1 MERNIP
7 RAAIHVGTDKKS
19 FSSQVGNEAERR
31 GWDEKRYQLKNADID
46 KNNHYNYSRK
56 RLNFEIVKGGK
67 IVPLGSQS
75 VPLHE
80 RLQHRL
86 DELGFKPYMDAKRPD
101 QVSRNSPNCTVGI
114 IFSGDH
120 DVLNRLAFGEQKL
133 NTSDPNADHSNVT
146 LQKGIYDWAL
156 DTYRFVC
163 EKWGEENV
171 IGFDVHCD
179 ETSIHAHVQTI
190 PVEKVK
196 KRGRIGS
203 KYVNKNNPDI
213 VLSTKEWRALP
224 KDERDNY
231 TKQTASKDYVECVSY
246 AKVWG
251 ETRKAKSEYLSQLH
265 TDYHNAVGCKYGL
278 ARGIPYNE
286 LSEEEKRGR
295 RHKNKVVLEAE
306 RQAKAALD
314 KVEKY
319 AVLATVDKQELTFP
333 LLNIKTPVQEAMDA
347 VKKELAIPIPALIG
361 QKTWREERTTNINDA
376 IKALIAAIN
385 AERDKQNNGI
395 RASVNKTYTYYMQQL
410 NKLIVENKAL
420 WNENDMLKAEN
431 TEVKQRISQLD
442 ENAVRRVTAQK
453 DAVIESLNTQLASK
467 NEDITKLKTDYN
479 TLWEKYKI
487 LVIQWN
493 DLTKQPEI
501 IEAVKRVKERKE
513 QEAEAKREEQAR
525 QDRFQDILDRFI
537 SEGHEQLKAFS
548 QSSRIDFDE
557 KEAKA
562 IYYGIMATA
571 TKSNI
576 TTRSPQGSKFAVERF
591 LVSMDWNGC
600 GNYRRECVAHWTKI
614 FATDE
619 VVYTEPII
627 QNFLSFVE
635 HMSCSADTYVSL
647 GGSNGCADQ
656 LTNWDGTQKLGVGAP
671 SKKKSQGLS
680 R

>member
-56 RLNFEIVKGGK
+56 RLNFEIVKDGK

-156 DTYRFVC
+156 DTYRFAC

-179 ETSIHAHVQTI
+179 ETSIHAHVQTV
-190 PVEKVK
+190 PVEQVR

-203 KYVNKNNPDI
+203 KYIHKDNPEN
-213 VLSTKEWRALP
+213 VLTTKEWRALP
-224 KDERDNY
+224 KEERDNY
-231 TKQTASKDYVECVSY
+231 TKSEAAKGVVERVSY

-251 ETRKAKSEYLSQLH
+251 ERAKDKSQYLSQLH
-265 TDYHNAVGCKYGL
+265 TDYYNKVGHKYGL
-278 ARGIPYNE
+278 ARGFSYDE

-295 RHKNKVVLEAE
+295 KHKNKVVLEAE
-306 RQAKAALD
+306 RQAKVALD

-319 AVLATVDKQELTFP
+319 AVLATIDKQELTFP
-333 LLNIKTPVQEAMDA
+333 LLNIKIPVQEAMNA

-376 IKALIAAIN
+376 IKALVVAIN

-410 NKLIVENKAL
+410 NKLIIENKAL
-420 WNENDMLKAEN
+420 QNENEALKAEN
-431 TEVKQRISQLD
+431 AKVKQHISQLD
-442 ENAVRRVTAQK
+442 ENAIKRVAAQK
-453 DAVIESLNTQLASK
+453 DAVIESLNKQLVSK

-479 TLWEKYKI
+479 TLLDKYKI
-487 LVIQWN
+487 LVLQWN

-501 IEAVKRVKERKE
+501 IEAVKRVEERKE

-525 QDRFQDILDRFI
+525 LDRYESVLDRFI

-548 QSSRIDFDE
+548 QSSRIDFEE

-576 TTRSPQGSKFAVERF
+576 TLRSPQGFKFAVERF
-591 LVSMDWNGC
+591 LASMDWNGC
-600 GNYRRECVAHWTKI
+600 GNYRRECVAHWTKN

-619 VVYTEPII
+619 VVYTGPII
-627 QNFLSFVE
+627 QNFLSFID
-635 HMSCSADTYVSL
+635 HMSCNADTYVSL

-656 LTNWDGTQKLGVGAP
+656 LTNWDGTQKLGLRASP
-671 SKKKSQGLS
+671 KKKSQGQS

>member
-31 GWDEKRYQLKNADID
+31 GWDEKRYKLKNADID

-576 TTRSPQGSKFAVERF
+576 TIRSPQGSKFAVERF

>member
-133 NTSDPNADHSNVT
+133 NTSDPNADHSKVV

-156 DTYRFVC
+156 DTYRFAC

-179 ETSIHAHVQTI
+179 ETSIHAHVQTV
-190 PVEKVK
+190 PVEQVR

-203 KYVNKNNPDI
+203 KYIHKDNPEK

-224 KDERDNY
+224 KEERDNY
-231 TKQTASKDYVECVSY
+231 TKSEAAKGVVERVSY

-251 ETRKAKSEYLSQLH
+251 ERAKDKSQYLSQLH
-265 TDYHNAVGCKYGL
+265 TDYYNKVGHKYGL
-278 ARGIPYNE
+278 ARGFSYDE

-295 RHKNKVVLEAE
+295 KHKNKVVLEAE
-306 RQAKAALD
+306 RQAKVALD

-319 AVLATVDKQELTFP
+319 AVLATIDKKELTIP
-333 LLNIKTPVQEAMDA
+333 LLNIKAPVQEAMNA

-376 IKALIAAIN
+376 IKALVVAIN
-385 AERDKQNNGI
+385 AERDKQNNCI

-453 DAVIESLNTQLASK
+453 DAVIERLNTQLASK
-467 NEDITKLKTDYN
+467 NEDITKLKIDYN

-501 IEAVKRVKERKE
+501 IEAVKRVEERKE

-548 QSSRIDFDE
+548 QSSRIDFYE
-557 KEAKA
+557 KEAKT

-576 TTRSPQGSKFAVERF
+576 ALHSPQGAISAVERF
-591 LVSMDWNGC
+591 LASMDWNGC

-619 VVYTEPII
+619 VVYNEPII
-627 QNFLSFVE
+627 QNFLSFID

-656 LTNWDGTQKLGVGAP
+656 LTNWDGTQKLGLGASP
-671 SKKKSQGLS
+671 KKKPQGLS

>member
-56 RLNFEIVKGGK
+56 RLNFEIVKDGK

-133 NTSDPNADHSNVT
+133 NTSDPNADHSKVV

-156 DTYRFVC
+156 DTYRFAC

-179 ETSIHAHVQTI
+179 ETSIHAHVQTV
-190 PVEKVK
+190 PVEQVK

-203 KYVNKNNPDI
+203 KYIHKDNPEK
-213 VLSTKEWRALP
+213 VLSTREWRALP
-224 KDERDNY
+224 KEERDNY
-231 TKQTASKDYVECVSY
+231 TKSEAAKGVVERVSY

-251 ETRKAKSEYLSQLH
+251 ERAKDKSQYLYQLH
-265 TDYHNAVGCKYGL
+265 TDYYNKVGHKYGL
-278 ARGIPYNE
+278 ARGFSYDE

-295 RHKNKVVLEAE
+295 KHKNKVVLEAE
-306 RQAKAALD
+306 RQAKVALD

-319 AVLATVDKQELTFP
+319 AVLATIDKKELTIP
-333 LLNIKTPVQEAMDA
+333 LLNIKAPVQEAMNA
-347 VKKELAIPIPALIG
+347 VKKELAIPIPTLIG
-361 QKTWREERTTNINDA
+361 QKTWREERVANIYAA
-376 IKALIAAIN
+376 IKALVAAIN
-385 AERDKQNNGI
+385 AERDKQNEGV
-395 RASVNKTYTYYMQQL
+395 RKSVNKTYTYYMQNL
-410 NKLIVENKAL
+410 NKQIEENKSLRA
-420 WNENDMLKAEN
+420 ENDALKTEN
-431 TEVKQRISQLD
+431 NKVKQRISQLD
-442 ENAVRRVTAQK
+442 EKAVERVT
-453 DAVIESLNTQLASK
+453 TQLVYAKEELASAK
-467 NEDITKLKTDYN
+467 SYN
-479 TLWEKYKI
+479 TTLFEMY
-487 LVIQWN
+487 N
-493 DLTKQPEI
+493 DLKARWNAIWQEPEMTDAWRRL
-501 IEAVKRVKERKE
+501 EVRKEREAKE
-513 QEAEAKREEQAR
+513 KARQEAEAKRESMAR
-525 QDRFQDILDRFI
+525 QNRYIGVLDKFI
-537 SEGHEQLKAFS
+537 HEGHEAL
-548 QSSRIDFDE
+548 SSFAKTDRVNFNE
-557 KEAKA
+557 KESAS
-562 IYYGIMATA
+562 IYYGIMASA
-571 TKSNI
+571 VKHNI
-576 TTRSPQGSKFAVERF
+576 GLDSKACIDSAAKRF
-591 LVSMDWNGC
+591 LSDMSWHGFTDFKQ
-600 GNYRRECVAHWTKI
+600 ECVTSWTKL
-614 FATDE
+614 FATNE
-619 VVYTEPII
+619 VQFTDNAID
-627 QNFLSFVE
+627 NFLAFVD

-656 LTNWDGTQKLGVGAP
+656 LTNWDGTQKVGLGAVLR
-671 SKKKSQGLS
+671 KKPRGFSL
-680 R
+680 

>member
-67 IVPLGSQS
+67 IVPLGSLS

-120 DVLNRLAFGEQKL
+120 DVLKRLAFGEQKL
-133 NTSDPNADHSNVT
+133 NTSDPNADHSKVV

-156 DTYRFVC
+156 DTYRFAC

-179 ETSIHAHVQTI
+179 ETSIHAHVQTV
-190 PVEKVK
+190 PVEQVR

-203 KYVNKNNPDI
+203 KYIHKDNPEK

-224 KDERDNY
+224 KEERDNY
-231 TKQTASKDYVECVSY
+231 TKSEAAKGVVERVSY

-251 ETRKAKSEYLSQLH
+251 ERAKDKSQYLSQLH
-265 TDYHNAVGCKYGL
+265 TDYYNKVGHKYGL
-278 ARGIPYNE
+278 ARGFSYDE

-295 RHKNKVVLEAE
+295 KHKNKVVLEAE
-306 RQAKAALD
+306 RQAKVALD

-319 AVLATVDKQELTFP
+319 AVLATIDKKELIIP
-333 LLNIKTPVQEAMDA
+333 LLNIKAPVQEAMNA
-347 VKKELAIPIPALIG
+347 VKKELAIPIPTIIG
-361 QKTWREERTTNINDA
+361 QKAWREERTTNINDA
-376 IKALIAAIN
+376 IKALVVAVN
-385 AERDKQNNGI
+385 AERDKQNEGV
-395 RASVNKTYTYYMQQL
+395 RKSVNMTYTYYMQNL
-410 NKLIVENKAL
+410 NKQIEENKSLRA
-420 WNENDMLKAEN
+420 ENDALKTEN
-431 TEVKQRISQLD
+431 NKVKQRISQLD
-442 ENAVRRVTAQK
+442 EKAVERVT
-453 DAVIESLNTQLASK
+453 TQLVYAKEELASAK
-467 NEDITKLKTDYN
+467 SYN
-479 TLWEKYKI
+479 TTLMEMY
-487 LVIQWN
+487 N
-493 DLTKQPEI
+493 DLKARWNAIWQEPEMTDAWRRL
-501 IEAVKRVKERKE
+501 EVRKEREAKE
-513 QEAEAKREEQAR
+513 KARQEAEAKRESMAR
-525 QDRFQDILDRFI
+525 QNRYIGVLDKFI
-537 SEGHEQLKAFS
+537 HEGHEAL
-548 QSSRIDFDE
+548 SSFAKTDRVNFNE
-557 KEAKA
+557 KESAS
-562 IYYGIMATA
+562 IYYGIMASA
-571 TKSNI
+571 VKHNI
-576 TTRSPQGSKFAVERF
+576 GLDSKASIESAAKRF
-591 LVSMDWNGC
+591 LSDMSWHGFTDFKQ
-600 GNYRRECVAHWTKI
+600 ECVTNWTKL
-614 FATDE
+614 FATNE
-619 VVYTEPII
+619 VQFTNNAID
-627 QNFLSFVE
+627 NFLTFVD

-656 LTNWDGTQKLGVGAP
+656 LTNWDGTQKAGLGTVTRI
-671 SKKKSQGLS
+671 KHRVL

>member
-278 ARGIPYNE
+278 ARGIPCNE

-576 TTRSPQGSKFAVERF
+576 TIRSPQGSKFAVERF

>member
-56 RLNFEIVKGGK
+56 RLNFEIVKGEK

-133 NTSDPNADHSNVT
+133 NTSDPNADHSKVV

-156 DTYRFVC
+156 DTYRFAC

-179 ETSIHAHVQTI
+179 ETSIHAHVQTV
-190 PVEKVK
+190 PVEQVR

-203 KYVNKNNPDI
+203 KYIHKDNPEK

-224 KDERDNY
+224 KEERDNY
-231 TKQTASKDYVECVSY
+231 TKSEAAKGVVERVSY

-251 ETRKAKSEYLSQLH
+251 ERAKDKSQYLSQLH
-265 TDYHNAVGCKYGL
+265 TDYCNKVGHKYGL
-278 ARGIPYNE
+278 ARGFSYDE

-295 RHKNKVVLEAE
+295 KHKNKVVLEAE
-306 RQAKAALD
+306 RQAKVALD

-319 AVLATVDKQELTFP
+319 AVLATIDKKELTIP
-333 LLNIKTPVQEAMDA
+333 LLNIKAPVQEAMNA
-347 VKKELAIPIPALIG
+347 VKKELAIPIPTIIG
-361 QKTWREERTTNINDA
+361 QKAWREERVSNIYAA
-376 IKALIAAIN
+376 IKALVAAIN
-385 AERDKQNNGI
+385 AERDKQNEDV
-395 RASVNKTYTYYMQQL
+395 RKSVNKTYTYYMQNL
-410 NKLIVENKAL
+410 NKQIEENKSLRA
-420 WNENDMLKAEN
+420 ENDALKTEN
-431 TEVKQRISQLD
+431 DKVKQHISQLD
-442 ENAVRRVTAQK
+442 EKAVERVTTQLVCAKEELASAKSYNTTLMEMYNDLKARWNAIWQEPEMTDAWRRV
-453 DAVIESLNTQLASK
+453 
-467 NEDITKLKTDYN
+467 
-479 TLWEKYKI
+479 
-487 LVIQWN
+487 
-493 DLTKQPEI
+493 
-501 IEAVKRVKERKE
+501 EARKE
-513 QEAEAKREEQAR
+513 EDAKEKARQEAEAKRESMAR
-525 QDRFQDILDRFI
+525 QNRYIGVLDKFI
-537 SEGHEQLKAFS
+537 HEGHEAL
-548 QSSRIDFDE
+548 SSF
-557 KEAKA
+557 AKTDRVNFNKNESA
-562 IYYGIMATA
+562 SIYYGIMASA
-571 TKSNI
+571 VKHNI
-576 TTRSPQGSKFAVERF
+576 GLDSKASIESAAKRF
-591 LVSMDWNGC
+591 LSGMSWHGFTDFKQ
-600 GNYRRECVAHWTKI
+600 ECITSWTKL
-614 FATDE
+614 FATNE
-619 VVYTEPII
+619 VQFTDNAID
-627 QNFLSFVE
+627 NFLAFVD

-656 LTNWDGTQKLGVGAP
+656 LTNWDGTQKVGLGIFYKE
-671 SKKKSQGLS
+671 KKKSQS

>member
-46 KNNHYNYSRK
+46 KNNHYNYTRK

-133 NTSDPNADHSNVT
+133 NTSDPNADHNKVT

-156 DTYRFVC
+156 DTYRFAC

-179 ETSIHAHVQTI
+179 ETSIHAHVQTV
-190 PVEKVK
+190 PVEQVR
-196 KRGRIGS
+196 KRGRIGR
-203 KYVNKNNPDI
+203 KYIHKDNPEK

-224 KDERDNY
+224 KEERDNY
-231 TKQTASKDYVECVSY
+231 TKSEAAKGVVEKVSY

-251 ETRKAKSEYLSQLH
+251 ERAKDKSQYLSQLH
-265 TDYHNAVGCKYGL
+265 TDYYNKVGHKYGL
-278 ARGIPYNE
+278 ARGFSYDE

-295 RHKNKVVLEAE
+295 KHKNKVVLEAE
-306 RQAKAALD
+306 RQAKVALD

-319 AVLATVDKQELTFP
+319 AVLATIDKKELTIP
-333 LLNIKTPVQEAMDA
+333 LLNIKAPVQEAMNA
-347 VKKELAIPIPALIG
+347 VKKELDIPIPTIIG
-361 QKTWREERTTNINDA
+361 QKAWREERVANIYAA
-376 IKALIAAIN
+376 IKALVAAIN
-385 AERDKQNNGI
+385 AERDKQNEGV
-395 RASVNKTYTYYMQQL
+395 RKSVNKTYTYYMQNL
-410 NKLIVENKAL
+410 NKQIEENKSLRA
-420 WNENDMLKAEN
+420 ENDALKTEN
-431 TEVKQRISQLD
+431 NKVKQRISQLD
-442 ENAVRRVTAQK
+442 EKAVERVTTQLVCAKEELASAQSYNTTLFEMYNDLKARWNAIWQEPEMTDAWRRVE
-453 DAVIESLNTQLASK
+453 V
-467 NEDITKLKTDYN
+467 
-479 TLWEKYKI
+479 
-487 LVIQWN
+487 
-493 DLTKQPEI
+493 
-501 IEAVKRVKERKE
+501 RKEREAKE
-513 QEAEAKREEQAR
+513 KARQEAEDKRESMAR
-525 QDRFQDILDRFI
+525 QNRYIGVLDKFI
-537 SEGHEQLKAFS
+537 HEGHEAL
-548 QSSRIDFDE
+548 SSFAKTDRVNFNE
-557 KEAKA
+557 KESAS
-562 IYYGIMATA
+562 IYYGIMASA
-571 TKSNI
+571 VKHNI
-576 TTRSPQGSKFAVERF
+576 GLNSKASIESAAKRF
-591 LVSMDWNGC
+591 LSDMSWHGFTDFKQ
-600 GNYRRECVAHWTKI
+600 ECVTSWTKL
-614 FATDE
+614 FATNE
-619 VVYTEPII
+619 VQFTDNAID
-627 QNFLSFVE
+627 NFLTFVD

-656 LTNWDGTQKLGVGAP
+656 LTNWDGTQKVGLGAVLR
-671 SKKKSQGLS
+671 KKPRGLS
-680 R
+680 L

>member
-120 DVLNRLAFGEQKL
+120 DALNRLAFGEQKL
-133 NTSDPNADHSNVT
+133 NTSDPNADHSKVV

-156 DTYRFVC
+156 DTYRFAC

-179 ETSIHAHVQTI
+179 ETSIHAHVQTV
-190 PVEKVK
+190 PVEQVK

-203 KYVNKNNPDI
+203 KYIHKDNPEK
-213 VLSTKEWRALP
+213 VLSTREWRALP
-224 KDERDNY
+224 KEERDNY
-231 TKQTASKDYVECVSY
+231 TKSEAAKGVVERVSY

-251 ETRKAKSEYLSQLH
+251 ERAKDKSQYLSQLH
-265 TDYHNAVGCKYGL
+265 TDYYNKVGHKYGL
-278 ARGIPYNE
+278 ARGFSYDE

-295 RHKNKVVLEAE
+295 KHKNKVVLEAE
-306 RQAKAALD
+306 RQAKVALD

-319 AVLATVDKQELTFP
+319 AVLALIDKKELTIPF
-333 LLNIKTPVQEAMDA
+333 LNIKAPVQEAMNA
-347 VKKELAIPIPALIG
+347 VKKELAIPIPTLIG
-361 QKTWREERTTNINDA
+361 QKAWREERTTNINDA
-376 IKALIAAIN
+376 IKALVAAIN
-385 AERDKQNNGI
+385 AERDKQNEGV
-395 RASVNKTYTYYMQQL
+395 RKSVNKTYTYYMQNL
-410 NKLIVENKAL
+410 NKQIEENKSLRA
-420 WNENDMLKAEN
+420 ENDALKTEN
-431 TEVKQRISQLD
+431 DKVKQRISQLD
-442 ENAVRRVTAQK
+442 EKAVERVTTQLVYAKEELASAKSYNTTLMEMYNDLKARWNAIWQEPEMTDAWRRV
-453 DAVIESLNTQLASK
+453 
-467 NEDITKLKTDYN
+467 
-479 TLWEKYKI
+479 
-487 LVIQWN
+487 
-493 DLTKQPEI
+493 
-501 IEAVKRVKERKE
+501 EARKE
-513 QEAEAKREEQAR
+513 EDAKEKARQEAEAKRESMAR
-525 QDRFQDILDRFI
+525 QNRYIGVLDKLI
-537 SEGHEQLKAFS
+537 HEGHEAL
-548 QSSRIDFDE
+548 SSFAKTDRVNFNE
-557 KEAKA
+557 KESAS
-562 IYYGIMATA
+562 IYYGIMASA
-571 TKSNI
+571 VKHNIGLDSKACIDLAAKS
-576 TTRSPQGSKFAVERF
+576 F
-591 LVSMDWNGC
+591 LSGMSWNGFTDFKQ
-600 GNYRRECVAHWTKI
+600 ECVTNWTKL
-614 FATDE
+614 FATNE
-619 VVYTEPII
+619 VQFTDNAID
-627 QNFLSFVE
+627 NFLAFVD
-635 HMSCSADTYVSL
+635 HISCSADTYVSL

-656 LTNWDGTQKLGVGAP
+656 LTNWDGTQKLGLGIFYKE
-671 SKKKSQGLS
+671 KKKSQS

>member
-133 NTSDPNADHSNVT
+133 NTSDPNADHSKVV

-156 DTYRFVC
+156 DTYRFAC

-179 ETSIHAHVQTI
+179 ETSIHAHVQTV
-190 PVEKVK
+190 PVEQVR

-203 KYVNKNNPDI
+203 KYIHKDNPEK

-224 KDERDNY
+224 KEERDNY
-231 TKQTASKDYVECVSY
+231 TKSEVAKGVVERVSY

-251 ETRKAKSEYLSQLH
+251 ERAKDKSQYLSQLH
-265 TDYHNAVGCKYGL
+265 TDYYNKVGHKYGL
-278 ARGIPYNE
+278 ARGFSYDE

-295 RHKNKVVLEAE
+295 KHKNKVVLEAE
-306 RQAKAALD
+306 RQAKVALD

-319 AVLATVDKQELTFP
+319 AVLATIDKKELTIPF
-333 LLNIKTPVQEAMDA
+333 LNIKVPVQEAMNA
-347 VKKELAIPIPALIG
+347 VKKELAIPIPTIIG
-361 QKTWREERTTNINDA
+361 QKAWREERVNNINAA
-376 IKALIAAIN
+376 IKALVAAIN
-385 AERDKQNNGI
+385 AERDKQNESV
-395 RASVNKTYTYYMQQL
+395 RKSVNKTYTYYMQNL
-410 NKLIVENKAL
+410 NKQIEDNKSLRA
-420 WNENDMLKAEN
+420 ENDALKTEN
-431 TEVKQRISQLD
+431 NKVKQRISQLD
-442 ENAVRRVTAQK
+442 EKAVERVTTQLVYAKEELASAKSYNTTLMEMYNDLKARWNAIWQEPEMTDAWRRV
-453 DAVIESLNTQLASK
+453 
-467 NEDITKLKTDYN
+467 
-479 TLWEKYKI
+479 
-487 LVIQWN
+487 
-493 DLTKQPEI
+493 
-501 IEAVKRVKERKE
+501 EARKE
-513 QEAEAKREEQAR
+513 EDAKEKARQEAEAKRESMAR
-525 QDRFQDILDRFI
+525 QNRYIGVLDKFI
-537 SEGHEQLKAFS
+537 HEGHEAL
-548 QSSRIDFDE
+548 SSFAKTDRVNFNE
-557 KEAKA
+557 KESAS
-562 IYYGIMATA
+562 IYYGIMASA
-571 TKSNI
+571 VKHNIELDSKASIESAAKSFLSGMSWHGI
-576 TTRSPQGSKFAVERF
+576 TDFKQ
-591 LVSMDWNGC
+591 
-600 GNYRRECVAHWTKI
+600 ECITSWTKL
-614 FATDE
+614 FATNE
-619 VVYTEPII
+619 VQFTDNAID
-627 QNFLSFVE
+627 NFLTFVD

-656 LTNWDGTQKLGVGAP
+656 LTNWDGTQKVGLGAVLR
-671 SKKKSQGLS
+671 KKPRGFSL
-680 R
+680 

>member
-1 MERNIP
+1 MQSNIP
-7 RAAIHVGTDKKS
+7 RAAIHVGKDKKS
-19 FSSQVGNEAERR
+19 FSAQVGNEAERR
-31 GWDEKRYQLKNADID
+31 GWDENVYRLKNADKE
-46 KNNHYNYSRK
+46 KNNHYNFSRK
-56 RLNFEIVKGGK
+56 NLNFEIVKDGK
-67 IVPLGSQS
+67 IVPLGSNPI
-75 VPLHE
+75 PLHE
-80 RLQHRL
+80 RIQMRL
-86 DELGFKPYMDAKRPD
+86 DELGFKPYMDARHPD
-101 QVSRNSPNCTVGI
+101 QVSKNSPNCTVGM

-120 DVLNRLAFGEQKL
+120 DVLYNLAFGNQRIDTA
-133 NTSDPNADHSNVT
+133 NPDADHSHIV
-146 LQKGIYDWAL
+146 LQQGIYKWAK
-156 DTYRFVC
+156 DTYDFACR
-163 EKWGEENV
+163 KWGEENIV
-171 IGFDVHCD
+171 SFAVHCD

-224 KDERDNY
+224 KEERDNY

-265 TDYHNAVGCKYGL
+265 TDYHNEVGRKYGL

-319 AVLATVDKQELTFP
+319 AVLATIDKQELTFP

-376 IKALIAAIN
+376 IKALVTAIN
-385 AERDKQNNGI
+385 VERDKQNYGI

-410 NKLIVENKAL
+410 NKLIIENKAL
-420 WNENDMLKAEN
+420 QNENDTLKAEN

-467 NEDITKLKTDYN
+467 NEDNTKLKTEYN

-487 LVIQWN
+487 LVLQWN

-501 IEAVKRVKERKE
+501 IEAVKRVEERKE

-525 QDRFQDILDRFI
+525 QDRYQGVLDRFI

-576 TTRSPQGSKFAVERF
+576 ALRSPQGAKFAVERF
-591 LVSMDWNGC
+591 LASMDWNGC
-600 GNYRRECVAHWTKI
+600 GNYRRECIAHWTKL

-627 QNFLSFVE
+627 QNFLSFIDY
-635 HMSCSADTYVSL
+635 MSCSADTYVSL

-656 LTNWDGTQKLGVGAP
+656 LTNWDGTQKIGLGAP
-671 SKKKSQGLS
+671 SRKKSQGLS

>member
-133 NTSDPNADHSNVT
+133 NTSDPNADHSKVT
-146 LQKGIYDWAL
+146 LHKGIYDWAL
-156 DTYRFVC
+156 DTYRFAC

-171 IGFDVHCD
+171 VGFDVHCD
-179 ETSIHAHVQTI
+179 ETSIHAHVQTV
-190 PVEKVK
+190 PVEQVK

-203 KYVNKNNPDI
+203 KYIHKDNPEKE
-213 VLSTKEWRALP
+213 LSTKEWRALP
-224 KDERDNY
+224 KEERDNY
-231 TKQTASKDYVECVSY
+231 TKSEATKGVIERVSY

-251 ETRKAKSEYLSQLH
+251 ERAKDKSQYLSQLH
-265 TDYHNAVGCKYGL
+265 TDYYNKVGHKYGL
-278 ARGIPYNE
+278 ARGFSYDE

-295 RHKNKVVLEAE
+295 KHKNKVVLEAE
-306 RQAKAALD
+306 RQAKVALD

-319 AVLATVDKQELTFP
+319 AVLATIDKKELTIP
-333 LLNIKTPVQEAMDA
+333 LLNIKAPVQEAMNA

-361 QKTWREERTTNINDA
+361 QKAWREERVSNIYAA
-376 IKALIAAIN
+376 IKALVAAVN
-385 AERDKQNNGI
+385 AERDKQNEGV
-395 RASVNKTYTYYMQQL
+395 RKSVNMTYTYYMQNL
-410 NKLIVENKAL
+410 NKQIEENKSLRA
-420 WNENDMLKAEN
+420 ENDALKTEN
-431 TEVKQRISQLD
+431 NKVKQRISQLD
-442 ENAVRRVTAQK
+442 EKAVERVTTQLVYAKKELASAKSYNTTLMEMYNDLKARWNAIWQEPEMTDAWRRV
-453 DAVIESLNTQLASK
+453 
-467 NEDITKLKTDYN
+467 
-479 TLWEKYKI
+479 
-487 LVIQWN
+487 
-493 DLTKQPEI
+493 
-501 IEAVKRVKERKE
+501 EARK
-513 QEAEAKREEQAR
+513 
-525 QDRFQDILDRFI
+525 
-537 SEGHEQLKAFS
+537 
-548 QSSRIDFDE
+548 E
-557 KEAKA
+557 KEAKEKDRHEA
-562 IYYGIMATA
+562 ETKRESMARQNRYIGVLDKFIHEGHEALSSFAKTDRVNFNEKESASIYYGIMASA
-571 TKSNI
+571 VKHNI
-576 TTRSPQGSKFAVERF
+576 GLDSKASIESAAKRF
-591 LVSMDWNGC
+591 LSDMSWHGFTDFKQ
-600 GNYRRECVAHWTKI
+600 ECVTNWTKL
-614 FATDE
+614 FATNE
-619 VVYTEPII
+619 VQFTNNAID
-627 QNFLSFVE
+627 NFLTFVD

-656 LTNWDGTQKLGVGAP
+656 LTNWDGTQKVGLGAVLR
-671 SKKKSQGLS
+671 KKQEASHYKLK
-680 R
+680 

>member
-56 RLNFEIVKGGK
+56 RLNFEIVKGEK

-156 DTYRFVC
+156 DTYRFAC

-179 ETSIHAHVQTI
+179 ETSIHAHVQTV
-190 PVEKVK
+190 PVEQVK

-203 KYVNKNNPDI
+203 KYIHKDNPEK

-224 KDERDNY
+224 KEERDNY
-231 TKQTASKDYVECVSY
+231 TKSEAAKGVVERVSY

-251 ETRKAKSEYLSQLH
+251 ERAKDKSQYLSQLH
-265 TDYHNAVGCKYGL
+265 TDYYNKVGHKYGL
-278 ARGIPYNE
+278 ARGFSYDE

-295 RHKNKVVLEAE
+295 KHKNKVVLEAE
-306 RQAKAALD
+306 RQAKVALD

-319 AVLATVDKQELTFP
+319 AVLALIDKKELTIPF
-333 LLNIKTPVQEAMDA
+333 LNIKAPVQEAMNA
-347 VKKELAIPIPALIG
+347 VKKELAIPIPTIIG
-361 QKTWREERTTNINDA
+361 QKAWREERVANIYAA
-376 IKALIAAIN
+376 IKALVAAIN
-385 AERDKQNNGI
+385 AERDKQNEGV
-395 RASVNKTYTYYMQQL
+395 RKSVNKTYTYYMQNL
-410 NKLIVENKAL
+410 NKQIEENKSLRA
-420 WNENDMLKAEN
+420 ENDALKTEN
-431 TEVKQRISQLD
+431 NKVKQRISQLD
-442 ENAVRRVTAQK
+442 EKAVERVTTQFFCAKEELASTKSYNTTLLEMYNDLKARWNAIWQEPEMTDAWRRV
-453 DAVIESLNTQLASK
+453 
-467 NEDITKLKTDYN
+467 
-479 TLWEKYKI
+479 
-487 LVIQWN
+487 
-493 DLTKQPEI
+493 
-501 IEAVKRVKERKE
+501 EARKE
-513 QEAEAKREEQAR
+513 KETKEKARQEAEAKRESMAR
-525 QDRFQDILDRFI
+525 QNRYIGVLDMFI
-537 SEGHEQLKAFS
+537 REGHKAL
-548 QSSRIDFDE
+548 SSFAKTDRVNFNE
-557 KEAKA
+557 KESAS
-562 IYYGIMATA
+562 IYYSIMASA
-571 TKSNI
+571 VKHNI
-576 TTRSPQGSKFAVERF
+576 GLDSKASIESAAKRF
-591 LVSMDWNGC
+591 LSDMSWHGFTDFKQ
-600 GNYRRECVAHWTKI
+600 ECVTNWTKL
-614 FATDE
+614 FATNE
-619 VVYTEPII
+619 VQFTDNAID
-627 QNFLSFVE
+627 NFLAFVD

-656 LTNWDGTQKLGVGAP
+656 LTNWDGTQKVGLGAVLR
-671 SKKKSQGLS
+671 KKPRGLS
-680 R
+680 L

>member
-133 NTSDPNADHSNVT
+133 NTSDPNADHSKVV

-156 DTYRFVC
+156 DTYRFAC

-179 ETSIHAHVQTI
+179 ETSIHAHVQTV
-190 PVEKVK
+190 PVEQVR

-203 KYVNKNNPDI
+203 KYIHKDNPEN
-213 VLSTKEWRALP
+213 VLTTKEWRALP
-224 KDERDNY
+224 KEERDNY
-231 TKQTASKDYVECVSY
+231 TKSEAAKGVVERVSY

-251 ETRKAKSEYLSQLH
+251 ERAKDKSQYLSQLH
-265 TDYHNAVGCKYGL
+265 TDYYNKVGHKYGL
-278 ARGIPYNE
+278 ARGFSYDE

-295 RHKNKVVLEAE
+295 KHKNKVVLEAE
-306 RQAKAALD
+306 RQAKVALD

-319 AVLATVDKQELTFP
+319 AVLATIDKQELTFP
-333 LLNIKTPVQEAMDA
+333 LLNIKIPVQEAMNA

-376 IKALIAAIN
+376 IKALVVAIN

-410 NKLIVENKAL
+410 NKLIIENKAL
-420 WNENDMLKAEN
+420 QNENEALKAEN
-431 TEVKQRISQLD
+431 AKVKQHISQLD
-442 ENAVRRVTAQK
+442 ENAIKRVAAQK
-453 DAVIESLNTQLASK
+453 DAVIESLNKQLVSK

-479 TLWEKYKI
+479 TLLDKYKI
-487 LVIQWN
+487 LVLQWN

-501 IEAVKRVKERKE
+501 IEAVKRVEERKE

-525 QDRFQDILDRFI
+525 LDRYESVLDRFI

-548 QSSRIDFDE
+548 QSSRIDFEE

-576 TTRSPQGSKFAVERF
+576 TLRSPQGFKFAVERF
-591 LVSMDWNGC
+591 LASMDWNGC
-600 GNYRRECVAHWTKI
+600 GNYRRECVAHWTKN

-619 VVYTEPII
+619 VVYTGPII
-627 QNFLSFVE
+627 QNFLSFID
-635 HMSCSADTYVSL
+635 HMSCNADTYVSL

-656 LTNWDGTQKLGVGAP
+656 LTNWDGTQKLGLGASP
-671 SKKKSQGLS
+671 KKKSQGQS

>member
-101 QVSRNSPNCTVGI
+101 QVSRNSPNCTVSI

-156 DTYRFVC
+156 DTYRFAC

-179 ETSIHAHVQTI
+179 ETSIHAHVQTV
-190 PVEKVK
+190 PVEQVR
-196 KRGRIGS
+196 KRGRIGR
-203 KYVNKNNPDI
+203 KYIHKDNPEK

-224 KDERDNY
+224 KEERDNY
-231 TKQTASKDYVECVSY
+231 TKSEAAKGFVERVSY

-251 ETRKAKSEYLSQLH
+251 ERAKDKSQYLSQLH
-265 TDYHNAVGCKYGL
+265 TDYYNKVGHKYGL
-278 ARGIPYNE
+278 ARGFSYDE

-295 RHKNKVVLEAE
+295 KHKNKVVLEAE
-306 RQAKAALD
+306 RQAKVALD

-319 AVLATVDKQELTFP
+319 AVLALIDKKELTIP
-333 LLNIKTPVQEAMDA
+333 LLNIKAPVQEAMNA
-347 VKKELAIPIPALIG
+347 VKKELAIPIPTIIG
-361 QKTWREERTTNINDA
+361 QKAWREERAANIYAAN
-376 IKALIAAIN
+376 KALVAAIN
-385 AERDKQNNGI
+385 AERDKQNEDV
-395 RASVNKTYTYYMQQL
+395 RKSVNKTYTYYMQNL
-410 NKLIVENKAL
+410 NKQIEENKSLRA
-420 WNENDMLKAEN
+420 ENDALKAEN
-431 TEVKQRISQLD
+431 NKVKQRISQLD
-442 ENAVRRVTAQK
+442 EKAVERVTTQLVYAKEELASTKSYNTTLMEMYNDLKARWNAIWLESEMTDAWRRVE
-453 DAVIESLNTQLASK
+453 V
-467 NEDITKLKTDYN
+467 
-479 TLWEKYKI
+479 
-487 LVIQWN
+487 
-493 DLTKQPEI
+493 
-501 IEAVKRVKERKE
+501 RKEREAKE
-513 QEAEAKREEQAR
+513 KARQEAEAKRESMAR
-525 QDRFQDILDRFI
+525 QNRYIGVLDKFI
-537 SEGHEQLKAFS
+537 HEGHEAL
-548 QSSRIDFDE
+548 SSFAKTDRVNFNE
-557 KEAKA
+557 KESAS
-562 IYYGIMATA
+562 IYYGIMASA
-571 TKSNI
+571 VKHNIELDSKASIESAAKS
-576 TTRSPQGSKFAVERF
+576 F
-591 LVSMDWNGC
+591 LSGMSWKGFTDIKQ
-600 GNYRRECVAHWTKI
+600 ECVTSWTKL
-614 FATDE
+614 FATNE
-619 VVYTEPII
+619 VQFTNNAID
-627 QNFLSFVE
+627 NFLTFVD

-656 LTNWDGTQKLGVGAP
+656 LTNWDGTQKAGLGTVTRI
-671 SKKKSQGLS
+671 KHRVL

>member
-133 NTSDPNADHSNVT
+133 NTSDPNADHSKVV

-156 DTYRFVC
+156 DTYRFAC

-179 ETSIHAHVQTI
+179 ETSIHAHVQTV
-190 PVEKVK
+190 PVEQVK

-203 KYVNKNNPDI
+203 KYIHKDNPEK

-224 KDERDNY
+224 KEERDNY
-231 TKQTASKDYVECVSY
+231 TKSEAAKGVVEKVSY

-251 ETRKAKSEYLSQLH
+251 ERAKDKSQYLSQLH
-265 TDYHNAVGCKYGL
+265 TDYYNKVGHKYGL
-278 ARGIPYNE
+278 ARGFSYDE

-295 RHKNKVVLEAE
+295 KHKNKVVLEAE
-306 RQAKAALD
+306 RQAKVALD

-319 AVLATVDKQELTFP
+319 AVLATIDKKELTIPF
-333 LLNIKTPVQEAMDA
+333 LNIKAPVQEAMNA
-347 VKKELAIPIPALIG
+347 VKKELAIPIPTIIG
-361 QKTWREERTTNINDA
+361 QKAWREERTTNINDA
-376 IKALIAAIN
+376 IKALVAAIN
-385 AERDKQNNGI
+385 AERDKQNEGV
-395 RASVNKTYTYYMQQL
+395 RKSVNKTYTYYMQNL
-410 NKLIVENKAL
+410 NKQIEENKSLRA
-420 WNENDMLKAEN
+420 ENDALKAEN
-431 TEVKQRISQLD
+431 NKVKQHISQLD
-442 ENAVRRVTAQK
+442 EKAVGRVTTQLVCAKEELASAKSYNTTLMEMYNDLKARWNAIWQEPEMTDAWRRV
-453 DAVIESLNTQLASK
+453 
-467 NEDITKLKTDYN
+467 
-479 TLWEKYKI
+479 
-487 LVIQWN
+487 
-493 DLTKQPEI
+493 
-501 IEAVKRVKERKE
+501 EARKE
-513 QEAEAKREEQAR
+513 KETKEKARQEAEAKRESMVR
-525 QDRFQDILDRFI
+525 QNRYIGVLDKFI
-537 SEGHEQLKAFS
+537 HEGHEAL
-548 QSSRIDFDE
+548 SSFAKTDRVNFNE
-557 KEAKA
+557 KESAS
-562 IYYGIMATA
+562 IYYGIMASAVKHNIGLDSKACIESA
-571 TKSNI
+571 TK
-576 TTRSPQGSKFAVERF
+576 RF
-591 LVSMDWNGC
+591 LSDMSWHGFTDFKQ
-600 GNYRRECVAHWTKI
+600 ECVTSWTKL
-614 FATDE
+614 FATNE
-619 VVYTEPII
+619 VQFTDNAID
-627 QNFLSFVE
+627 NFLAFVE

-656 LTNWDGTQKLGVGAP
+656 LTNWDGTQKVGLGSVP
-671 SKKKSQGLS
+671 QKKRKSIS
-680 R
+680 C

>member
-56 RLNFEIVKGGK
+56 RLNFEIVKGEK

-133 NTSDPNADHSNVT
+133 NTSDPNADHSKVV

-156 DTYRFVC
+156 DTYRFAC

-179 ETSIHAHVQTI
+179 ETSIHAHVQTV
-190 PVEKVK
+190 PVEQVR

-203 KYVNKNNPDI
+203 KYIHKDNPEK

-224 KDERDNY
+224 KEERDNY
-231 TKQTASKDYVECVSY
+231 TKSEAAKGVVERVSY

-251 ETRKAKSEYLSQLH
+251 ERAKDKSQYLSQLH
-265 TDYHNAVGCKYGL
+265 TDYYNKVGHKYGL
-278 ARGIPYNE
+278 ARGFSYDE

-295 RHKNKVVLEAE
+295 KHKNKVVLEAE
-306 RQAKAALD
+306 RQAKVALD

-319 AVLATVDKQELTFP
+319 AVLATIDKKELTIP
-333 LLNIKTPVQEAMDA
+333 LLNIKAPVQEAMNA
-347 VKKELAIPIPALIG
+347 VKKELAIPIPTLIG
-361 QKTWREERTTNINDA
+361 QKTWREERVANIYTA
-376 IKALIAAIN
+376 IKALVAAIN
-385 AERDKQNNGI
+385 AERDKQNEDV
-395 RASVNKTYTYYMQQL
+395 RKSVNKTYTYYMQNL
-410 NKLIVENKAL
+410 NKQIEENKLLRA
-420 WNENDMLKAEN
+420 ENDALQTEN
-431 TEVKQRISQLD
+431 NKVKQRISQLD
-442 ENAVRRVTAQK
+442 EKAVERVTTQLVCAKEELASAKSYNTTLMEMYNDLKARWNAIWQEPEMTDAWRRV
-453 DAVIESLNTQLASK
+453 
-467 NEDITKLKTDYN
+467 
-479 TLWEKYKI
+479 
-487 LVIQWN
+487 
-493 DLTKQPEI
+493 
-501 IEAVKRVKERKE
+501 EARKE
-513 QEAEAKREEQAR
+513 KETREKARQEAEAKRESMAR
-525 QDRFQDILDRFI
+525 QNRYIGVLDKFI
-537 SEGHEQLKAFS
+537 HEGHEAL
-548 QSSRIDFDE
+548 SSFAKTDRVNFNE
-557 KEAKA
+557 KESAS
-562 IYYGIMATA
+562 IYYGIMASA
-571 TKSNI
+571 VKHNI
-576 TTRSPQGSKFAVERF
+576 GWDSKASIESAAKRF
-591 LVSMDWNGC
+591 LSDMPWHGITDFKQ
-600 GNYRRECVAHWTKI
+600 ECVTNWTKL
-614 FATDE
+614 FATNE
-619 VVYTEPII
+619 VQFTDNAID
-627 QNFLSFVE
+627 NFLAFID

-656 LTNWDGTQKLGVGAP
+656 LTNWDGTQKVGLGAV
-671 SKKKSQGLS
+671 LS
-680 R
+680 CNP

>member
-56 RLNFEIVKGGK
+56 RLNFEIVKDGK

-133 NTSDPNADHSNVT
+133 NTSDPNADHSKVV

-156 DTYRFVC
+156 DTYRFAC

-179 ETSIHAHVQTI
+179 ETSIHAHVQTV
-190 PVEKVK
+190 PVEQVR

-203 KYVNKNNPDI
+203 KYIHKDNPEK

-224 KDERDNY
+224 KEERDNY
-231 TKQTASKDYVECVSY
+231 TKSEAAKGVVERVSY

-251 ETRKAKSEYLSQLH
+251 ERAKDKSQYLSQLH
-265 TDYHNAVGCKYGL
+265 TDYYNKVGHKYGL
-278 ARGIPYNE
+278 ARGFSYDE

-295 RHKNKVVLEAE
+295 KHKNKVVLEAE
-306 RQAKAALD
+306 LQAKVALD

-319 AVLATVDKQELTFP
+319 AVLATIDKKELTIP
-333 LLNIKTPVQEAMDA
+333 LLNIKAPVQEAMNA
-347 VKKELAIPIPALIG
+347 VKKELAIPIPTLIG
-361 QKTWREERTTNINDA
+361 QKTWREERVANIYAA
-376 IKALIAAIN
+376 IKALVAAIN
-385 AERDKQNNGI
+385 AERDKQNEDV
-395 RASVNKTYTYYMQQL
+395 RKSVNKTYTYYMQNL
-410 NKLIVENKAL
+410 NKQIEENKSLRA
-420 WNENDMLKAEN
+420 ENDALKTEN
-431 TEVKQRISQLD
+431 DKVKQRISQLD
-442 ENAVRRVTAQK
+442 EKAVERVTTQLVCAKEELASAKSYNTTLMEMYNDLKARWNAIWQEPEMTDAWRRV
-453 DAVIESLNTQLASK
+453 
-467 NEDITKLKTDYN
+467 
-479 TLWEKYKI
+479 
-487 LVIQWN
+487 
-493 DLTKQPEI
+493 
-501 IEAVKRVKERKE
+501 EARKE
-513 QEAEAKREEQAR
+513 KETKEKARQEAEAKRESMAR
-525 QDRFQDILDRFI
+525 QNRYIGVLGKFI
-537 SEGHEQLKAFS
+537 KEGHEAL
-548 QSSRIDFDE
+548 SSFAKTDRVNFNE
-557 KEAKA
+557 KESAS
-562 IYYGIMATA
+562 IYYGIMASA
-571 TKSNI
+571 VKHNIGLDSKACIESAAKS
-576 TTRSPQGSKFAVERF
+576 F
-591 LVSMDWNGC
+591 LSGMSWKGFTDFKQ
-600 GNYRRECVAHWTKI
+600 ECVTSWTKL
-614 FATDE
+614 FATNE
-619 VVYTEPII
+619 VQFTDNAID
-627 QNFLSFVE
+627 NFLAFVD

-656 LTNWDGTQKLGVGAP
+656 LTNWDGTQKVGLGSVP
-671 SKKKSQGLS
+671 QKKEKGL
-680 R
+680 RR

>member
-120 DVLNRLAFGEQKL
+120 DVLNRLAFGGQKL

-156 DTYRFVC
+156 DTYRFAC

-179 ETSIHAHVQTI
+179 ETSIHAHVQTV
-190 PVEKVK
+190 PVEQVR

-203 KYVNKNNPDI
+203 KYIHKDNPEK

-224 KDERDNY
+224 KEERDNY
-231 TKQTASKDYVECVSY
+231 TKSEAAKGVVERVSY

-251 ETRKAKSEYLSQLH
+251 ERAKDKSQYLSQLH
-265 TDYHNAVGCKYGL
+265 TDYYNKVGHKYGL
-278 ARGIPYNE
+278 ARGFSYDE

-295 RHKNKVVLEAE
+295 KHKNKVVLEAE
-306 RQAKAALD
+306 RQAKVALD

-319 AVLATVDKQELTFP
+319 AVLATIDKKELTIPF
-333 LLNIKTPVQEAMDA
+333 LNIKAPVQEAMNA
-347 VKKELAIPIPALIG
+347 VKKELAIPIPTLIG
-361 QKTWREERTTNINDA
+361 QKTWREERVANIYAA
-376 IKALIAAIN
+376 IKALVAAIN
-385 AERDKQNNGI
+385 AERDKQNEDV
-395 RASVNKTYTYYMQQL
+395 RKSVNKTYTYYMQNL
-410 NKLIVENKAL
+410 NKQIEENKSLRA
-420 WNENDMLKAEN
+420 ENDALKTEN
-431 TEVKQRISQLD
+431 DKVKQRISQLD
-442 ENAVRRVTAQK
+442 EKAVERVTTQLVYAKEELASAKSYNTTLMEMYNDLKARWNAIWQEPEMTDAWRRV
-453 DAVIESLNTQLASK
+453 
-467 NEDITKLKTDYN
+467 
-479 TLWEKYKI
+479 
-487 LVIQWN
+487 
-493 DLTKQPEI
+493 
-501 IEAVKRVKERKE
+501 EARKE
-513 QEAEAKREEQAR
+513 EDAKEKARQEAEAKRESMAR
-525 QDRFQDILDRFI
+525 QNRYIGVLDKFI
-537 SEGHEQLKAFS
+537 HEGHEAL
-548 QSSRIDFDE
+548 SSFAKTDRVNFNE
-557 KEAKA
+557 KESAS
-562 IYYGIMATA
+562 IYYGIMASA
-571 TKSNI
+571 VKHNIGLDFKACIESAAKS
-576 TTRSPQGSKFAVERF
+576 F
-591 LVSMDWNGC
+591 LSGMSWKGFTDFKQ
-600 GNYRRECVAHWTKI
+600 ECVTSWTKL
-614 FATDE
+614 FATNE
-619 VVYTEPII
+619 VQFTDNAID
-627 QNFLSFVE
+627 NFLAFVD

-656 LTNWDGTQKLGVGAP
+656 LTNWDGTQKVGLGIFYKE
-671 SKKKSQGLS
+671 KKKSQS